1 LTKYSDLPPI
11 CKGYLLNYHFWRQR
25 YTKRN
30 SWLKS
35 YLFAMEARSNEER
48 FWPSQVK
55 IGYIPTGIYRENQFQ
70 KDELKKFRLMKKNHI
85 RNIAIISHVD
95 HGKTTLLNAML
106 KQTGVF
112 RVNQA
117 VEDRVMDSLDLEK
130 ERGITIMAKNTAI
143 DYNGVKINIVDT
155 PGHADFG
162 GEVERSLNMV
172 DGAILLVDA
181 SEGPLPQTRFVLKKA
196 LALHLP
202 IILIIN
208 KIDRADARIEEV
220 INDTYDLFIDLGAGE
235 NQIEFPILYTN
246 AKIGVSHKKRG
257 DDSTDLRPLLQTI
270 IEYIPAPRGND
281 EDIPQFLVT
290 NLDYDPYVGQIALGR
305 LQSGKL
311 EMNSNYSLCT
321 KEKIVPG
328 IKFTALYTFY
338 GLTKKAVTSVESGD
352 IIALSGVEN
361 VSIGDTISSMT
372 DPRPL
377 PRLQVDEPTVSMMF
391 YVNDSPF
398 AGTEGK
404 YLTSRHLLER
414 LEKEALRNV
423 AIKIKKLD
431 RTDAFEVCGRG
442 ELQMAVLIETMRREG
457 YELMVSR
464 PQVITKEQKGKT
476 LEPVERL
483 FLDIPEEFVGKIT
496 EKLSVRKGRME
507 SLVNKGSGRVSMEF
521 LIPSRGLIGFRSQFL
536 TDTKGGGV
544 MNSLLEDYSPWFGPI
559 PQRMTGALVADRSGR
574 VTSYASFAME
584 DRGEMIVEIGTEVYA
599 GMIVGE
605 RNRSSDLNVNII
617 KEKKLTNM
625 RASTS
630 DTTIILRP
638 PRILSLDQAIEFI
651 AEDELVEITPKSVR
665 LRKMEL
671 DAARRQQKSRKDD

>member
-1 LTKYSDLPPI
+1 
-11 CKGYLLNYHFWRQR
+11 
-25 YTKRN
+25 
-30 SWLKS
+30 
-35 YLFAMEARSNEER
+35 M
-48 FWPSQVK
+48 
-55 IGYIPTGIYRENQFQ
+55 
-70 KDELKKFRLMKKNHI
+70 KKFHL

-112 RVNQA
+112 HANRV
-117 VEDRVMDSLDLEK
+117 VEDRVMDSMDLER
-130 ERGITIMAKNTAI
+130 ERGITIMAKNTAVN
-143 DYNGVKINIVDT
+143 YNDVKINIVDT

-196 LALHLP
+196 LGLRLP
-202 IILIIN
+202 IILVIN
-208 KIDRADARIEEV
+208 KIDRSDARIEEV
-220 INDTYDLFIDLGAGE
+220 ISETYDLFIDLGAE
-235 NQIEFPILYTN
+235 EHQIEFPILYTI
-246 AKIGVSHKKRG
+246 AKAGISHEKIG
-257 DDSTDLRPLLQTI
+257 DDSADLQPLLQTI
-270 IEYIPAPRGND
+270 IEYIPPPQGDD
-281 EDIPQFLVT
+281 EAITQFLVT
-290 NLDYDPYVGQIALGR
+290 NLDYDPYVGQIAVGR

-311 EMNSNYSLCT
+311 EMNTNYSLCT
-321 KEKIVPG
+321 EYKIIPG
-328 IKFTALYTFY
+328 VKLTALYTFF
-338 GLTKKAVTSVESGD
+338 GLAKKPAQSVESGD

-361 VSIGDTISSMT
+361 VKIGDTISSLAE
-372 DPRPL
+372 PRPL
-377 PRLQVDEPTVSMMF
+377 PRLLVDEPTVSMMF

-398 AGTEGK
+398 GGKEGK

-414 LEKEALRNV
+414 LEKEQLRNV
-423 AIKIKKLD
+423 AIKIKKLE

-464 PQVITKEQKGKT
+464 PQVITRQVNGKT
-476 LEPVERL
+476 CEPVERL

-496 EKLSVRKGRME
+496 EKLSIRKGRME

-521 LIPSRGLIGFRSQFL
+521 LIPSRGLIGFRNQFL

-544 MNSLLEDYSPWFGPI
+544 MNSLLEDYAPWFGSI
-559 PQRMTGALVADRSGR
+559 PQRTTGVLVADRSGR
-574 VTSYASFAME
+574 VTPYASYAME
-584 DRGEMIVEIGTEVYA
+584 DRGEMIVEIGTDVYA

-630 DTTIILRP
+630 DATVILRP

-651 AEDELVEITPKSVR
+651 AEDELVEVTPKSVR

-671 DAARRQQKSRKDD
+671 DATKRQMKSRREE

>member
-1 LTKYSDLPPI
+1 
-11 CKGYLLNYHFWRQR
+11 
-25 YTKRN
+25 
-30 SWLKS
+30 
-35 YLFAMEARSNEER
+35 M
-48 FWPSQVK
+48 
-55 IGYIPTGIYRENQFQ
+55 
-70 KDELKKFRLMKKNHI
+70 
-85 RNIAIISHVD
+85 
-95 HGKTTLLNAML
+95 
-106 KQTGVF
+106 
-112 RVNQA
+112 
-117 VEDRVMDSLDLEK
+117 DLER
-130 ERGITIMAKNTAI
+130 ERGITIMAKNTAVN
-143 DYNGVKINIVDT
+143 YNDVKINIVDT

-196 LALHLP
+196 LGLHLP
-202 IILIIN
+202 IILVIN
-208 KIDRADARIEEV
+208 KIDRGDARIEEV
-220 INDTYDLFIDLGAGE
+220 ISETYDLFIDLGAEE

-246 AKIGVSHKKRG
+246 AKAGISHEKIG
-257 DDSTDLRPLLQTI
+257 DDSADLQPLLQTI
-270 IEYIPAPRGND
+270 IEYIPPPQGDD
-281 EDIPQFLVT
+281 EAITQFLVT
-290 NLDYDPYVGQIALGR
+290 NLDYDPYVGQIAVGR

-311 EMNSNYSLCT
+311 EMNTNYSLCT
-321 KEKIVPG
+321 EYKIIPG
-328 IKFTALYTFY
+328 VKLTALYTFF
-338 GLTKKAVTSVESGD
+338 GLAKKPAQSVESGD

-361 VSIGDTISSMT
+361 VKIGDTISSLAE
-372 DPRPL
+372 PRPL
-377 PRLQVDEPTVSMMF
+377 PRLLVDEPTVSMMF

-398 AGTEGK
+398 GGKEGK

-414 LEKEALRNV
+414 LEKEQLRNV
-423 AIKIKKLD
+423 AIKIKKLE

-464 PQVITKEQKGKT
+464 PQVITRQVNGKT
-476 LEPVERL
+476 CEPVERL

-496 EKLSVRKGRME
+496 EKLSIRKGRME

-521 LIPSRGLIGFRSQFL
+521 LIPSRGLIGFRNQFL

-544 MNSLLEDYSPWFGPI
+544 MNSLLEDYAPWFGSI
-559 PQRMTGALVADRSGR
+559 PQRTTGVLVADRSGR
-574 VTSYASFAME
+574 VTPYASYAME
-584 DRGEMIVEIGTEVYA
+584 DRGEMIVEIGTDVYA

-630 DTTIILRP
+630 DATVILRP

-651 AEDELVEITPKSVR
+651 AEDELVEVTPKSVR

-671 DAARRQQKSRKDD
+671 DATKRQMKSRREE